1 MTNTACGSPTPQQ
14 NPAAGFAILIVSEW
28 SSRFQQFLTERRIP
42 SFVNVAG
49 VRVQGRL
56 CDELSL
62 GRSLDRDR
70 IDAALADWALAFPGG
85 R

>member
-1 MTNTACGSPTPQQ
+1 MTTLACGSPTLRSESST
-14 NPAAGFAILIVSEW
+14 GYSILIDSEW

-49 VRVQGRL
+49 ARVQGRL

-62 GRSLDRDR
+62 GRSIDAGR

-85 R
+85 